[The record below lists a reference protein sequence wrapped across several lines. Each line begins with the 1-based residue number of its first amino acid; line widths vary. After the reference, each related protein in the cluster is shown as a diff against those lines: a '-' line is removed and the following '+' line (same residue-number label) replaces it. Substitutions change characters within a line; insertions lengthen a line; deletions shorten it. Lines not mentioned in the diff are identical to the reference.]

1 MKLRAL
7 TAGTAATALLLAAG
21 CGGSDVETVTNAEG
35 EQLDKVT
42 LTLNWYPYGEHAP
55 FYYGKQQGI
64 YEEHGISL
72 DIRAGQGSQKT
83 VQATAAGQ
91 TDFGWAD
98 TPALLAGVSQG
109 LDVKSV
115 GVYLQTTPS
124 SVQFFSEQGIS
135 EPKDLK
141 GKTVASTAGDALT
154 NVFPLF
160 LEANGM
166 SEQDVDV
173 QNTDAAG
180 KMAAVMQGQTDALL
194 GYATDQ
200 GPTMQEKS
208 GKEVSYLRWAEHGL
222 NFYSNGL
229 LTAQEVLDDRGDL
242 AQRMVAATTE
252 AWEQAGEDRE
262 AAVDAMEGASEQLPS
277 KQVLTEQFG
286 ETLELL
292 HTDATEGQRP
302 GVNTP
307 EDWKKTI
314 GIFADAGVIEE
325 AGEPGEYW
333 NSDIAPKE

>member
-21 CGGSDVETVTNAEG
+21 CGGSEGETVTNAEG

-109 LDVKSV
+109 LDVKSM

-124 SVQFFSEQGIS
+124 SVQFFSEQNIS
-135 EPKDLK
+135 EPADLK

-166 SEQDVDV
+166 SEQDVEV

-292 HTDATEGQRP
+292 HTDATEGERP

-314 GIFADAGVIEE
+314 DIFADAGVIEE

-333 NSDIAPKE
+333 NSDVAPKE